1 MTPIHPGPNAA
12 VVAKAPI
19 LVLSSDC
26 VAYQHLEP
34 CLFESVADRRLFVA
48 RCPADAELAELEPVR
63 GDVEGIPAEA
73 QEHRDGEGLRRP
85 VVAVG
90 AARL

>member
-1 MTPIHPGPNAA
+1 MTPIHPDPNAA

-63 GDVEGIPAEA
+63 VTSKVYRPRPRNTGTVRDSGDP
-73 QEHRDGEGLRRP
+73 
-85 VVAVG
+85 
-90 AARL
+90 